1 MVTMREKWAAY
12 KEAKAASKAA
22 TKTFKENPTPENEI
36 AMLEARSIVVLIIAI
51 YLLSALIPSAI
62 SSLNDANT
70 TAWTATQIAIWG
82 VISIVILAT
91 IIMKISE

>member
-1 MVTMREKWAAY
+1 MVTMKEKWNLY
-12 KEAKAASKAA
+12 KEAKLASKEA
-22 TKTFKENPTPENEI
+22 TKTFKDNPTPENEVAI
-36 AMLEARSIVVLIIAI
+36 LEARSIVVLIIAI
-51 YLLSALIPSAI
+51 YLLSALIPAAI

-70 TAWTATQIAIWG
+70 TSWTTTQVAIWG